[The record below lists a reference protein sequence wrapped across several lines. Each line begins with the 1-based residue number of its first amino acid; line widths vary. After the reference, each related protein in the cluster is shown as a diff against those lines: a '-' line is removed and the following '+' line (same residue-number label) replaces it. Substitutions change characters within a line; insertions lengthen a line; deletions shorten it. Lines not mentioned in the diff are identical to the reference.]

1 MLIRLSPTIPL
12 RARGNVCSK
21 NMSFCL
27 NGKSII
33 TIFKEPLAG
42 VLGFTECKGKYIVL
56 FGQNVDYKTKFR
68 TTFKYLWWSIFA
80 KTLNGF

>member
-1 MLIRLSPTIPL
+1 MMFIRLSPTIPL

-33 TIFKEPLAG
+33 TIFKEPLTG
-42 VLGFTECKGKYIVL
+42 VLGFTERKGKYIVL
-56 FGQNVDYKTKFR
+56 FGQNVDYKSKFR
-68 TTFKYLWWSIFA
+68 NTFKYL
-80 KTLNGF
+80 